1 MKVRLVAYR
10 RENTGSD
17 TYDLDQFELD
27 LQKEPNVVVN
37 YNWLDLKNPSQ
48 RKSSYSQTLKL
59 PFSNANN
66 KFFENYFDV
75 NLDTLVYNAK
85 FKFPAVLYIDSIP
98 QLKGFI
104 QLKSIY
110 LNARLYE
117 VVIFGDTADFFT
129 DIKDKQLKDTF
140 TETDINNPDLNLQ
153 NLAYDHKLTLANVL
167 ASWTTGLTNIL
178 GGTTNDVMYPVFD
191 YGHTFNPYSTAMFW
205 NPSDWSSDVN
215 ELGQVNGVAAMNYY
229 GLVKIGN
236 LKPAFRIQRL
246 FYLIA
251 AKAGYQIKSTFLGI
265 DGDTITDTNFFSR
278 IFMTLS
284 TENQKV
290 QTLFNVSAGS
300 EAPFI
305 GFEANMTATQ
315 AETITIANNLDADS
329 CFIQNVIVNNE
340 VYDPNNLFVATTL
353 TAISVM
359 GSPAVTINCPSIQ
372 FPADDGVETLL
383 PTGTMQVET
392 TLELTLPPQTNT
404 SSNYNAQLTCRWYS
418 QTEIDNLNWGGY
430 AQNVTNAPYQS
441 QDQITVT
448 PNSTL
453 EYTFTNNI
461 TPIPGEIY
469 FCVFTLQDLSLGTG
483 NTVAAT
489 IQNCT
494 VRTLQTDEIGL
505 MGGGEN
511 GTVQMIHNMP
521 NISQADFVKDILNK
535 FNLIVKTNP
544 ENEKQLIIEPYQDF
558 ITQGSVNY
566 WTDKLDLSKEQ
577 VIKTTNEMQSKFL
590 EFGDLEDEDI
600 LNQRYN
606 SAYNIVYGTYKEKRD
621 NDFSKEEFRNF
632 SVMSPLIAQGIS
644 LWDNNGIGTPMPQAN
659 IATAYLFKSDINEP
673 GVPLESQKP
682 KIFYYSG
689 TPVDVTGG
697 NPSEGGSTYAFHL
710 YSNHYLQN
718 NDALSTN
725 NKFPLCTQYNLDNL
739 NTGVTAST
747 KILHWTYYNPTFN
760 SGFCFNYFGNVYS
773 EHGFYYDYWVQY
785 INEIYSDEA
794 RIMECYVNL
803 SPSDIET
810 FAGNGFQN
818 TYFIKNCLW
827 RVISIDNY
835 LVGGDKS
842 TKVTLL
848 KVIEKLPSTCDATPT
863 INPNTGLM
871 TWTDN
876 GTGAATTITNECC
889 EEQNENW
896 TFVQQNTT
904 TGVGQCYATGGNGT
918 TTTTN
923 VDFSDFDF
931 GGASPLPALMP
942 NITSNNLLQ
951 SSTGY
956 AQTMNFVL
964 EATTNGTATTTFNYG
979 GITKKILQ
987 VKFLTISFIKI
998 QLLGTVKNGINF
1010 QKAGYFEYDTIIGL
1024 SYGGLKNI
1032 GGTTLT
1038 KTNKDAAF
1046 TTPTLDITTT
1056 DANGYW
1062 QPTITGGAANEVCNW
1077 ICKVSVISKS
1087 QHLFNASSTRAIYQN
1102 AENILFQDLDYL
1114 LWN

>member
-1 MKVRLVAYR
+1 
-10 RENTGSD
+10 
-17 TYDLDQFELD
+17 
-27 LQKEPNVVVN
+27 
-37 YNWLDLKNPSQ
+37 
-48 RKSSYSQTLKL
+48 
-59 PFSNANN
+59 
-66 KFFENYFDV
+66 
-75 NLDTLVYNAK
+75 
-85 FKFPAVLYIDSIP
+85 
-98 QLKGFI
+98 
-104 QLKSIY
+104 
-110 LNARLYE
+110 
-117 VVIFGDTADFFT
+117 
-129 DIKDKQLKDTF
+129 
-140 TETDINNPDLNLQ
+140 
-153 NLAYDHKLTLANVL
+153 
-167 ASWTTGLTNIL
+167 
-178 GGTTNDVMYPVFD
+178 
-191 YGHTFNPYSTAMFW
+191 
-205 NPSDWSSDVN
+205 
-215 ELGQVNGVAAMNYY
+215 
-229 GLVKIGN
+229 
-236 LKPAFRIQRL
+236 
-246 FYLIA
+246 
-251 AKAGYQIKSTFLGI
+251 
-265 DGDTITDTNFFSR
+265 
-278 IFMTLS
+278 
-284 TENQKV
+284 
-290 QTLFNVSAGS
+290 
-300 EAPFI
+300 
-305 GFEANMTATQ
+305 
-315 AETITIANNLDADS
+315 
-329 CFIQNVIVNNE
+329 
-340 VYDPNNLFVATTL
+340 
-353 TAISVM
+353 
-359 GSPAVTINCPSIQ
+359 
-372 FPADDGVETLL
+372 
-383 PTGTMQVET
+383 
-392 TLELTLPPQTNT
+392 
-404 SSNYNAQLTCRWYS
+404 
-418 QTEIDNLNWGGY
+418 
-430 AQNVTNAPYQS
+430 
-441 QDQITVT
+441 
-448 PNSTL
+448 
-453 EYTFTNNI
+453 
-461 TPIPGEIY
+461 
-469 FCVFTLQDLSLGTG
+469 
-483 NTVAAT
+483 
-489 IQNCT
+489 
-494 VRTLQTDEIGL
+494 
-505 MGGGEN
+505 
-511 GTVQMIHNMP
+511 
-521 NISQADFVKDILNK
+521 
-535 FNLIVKTNP
+535 
-544 ENEKQLIIEPYQDF
+544 
-558 ITQGSVNY
+558 
-566 WTDKLDLSKEQ
+566 
-577 VIKTTNEMQSKFL
+577 
-590 EFGDLEDEDI
+590 
-600 LNQRYN
+600 
-606 SAYNIVYGTYKEKRD
+606 
-621 NDFSKEEFRNF
+621 
-632 SVMSPLIAQGIS
+632 
-644 LWDNNGIGTPMPQAN
+644 
-659 IATAYLFKSDINEP
+659 
-673 GVPLESQKP
+673 
-682 KIFYYSG
+682 
-689 TPVDVTGG
+689 
-697 NPSEGGSTYAFHL
+697 
-710 YSNHYLQN
+710 
-718 NDALSTN
+718 
-725 NKFPLCTQYNLDNL
+725 
-739 NTGVTAST
+739 
-747 KILHWTYYNPTFN
+747 
-760 SGFCFNYFGNVYS
+760 
-773 EHGFYYDYWVQY
+773 
-785 INEIYSDEA
+785 
-794 RIMECYVNL
+794 MECYVNL